1 MPIIDKYKDMG
12 TVVMG
17 KIESGTIREGDS
29 LLVMPNKVFFSI
41 PSTVIY
47 LTLISLSQFSF
58 TILLL

>member
-1 MPIIDKYKDMG
+1 MPVIDKYKDMG

-17 KIESGTIREGDS
+17 KIESGSIREGDS
-29 LLVMPNKVFFSI
+29 LLVMPNKVFFPI
-41 PSTVIY
+41 PYTVIY